1 MSANSTTIIS
11 PPHVTAVAEHKPG
24 GKQLTTVLADT
35 YNLAVKTHG
44 AHWNVRGSGF
54 FRLHQAFDEQYHALL
69 EAADVLAERIRSLGA
84 NAPGSMRQLLALS
97 SIGEP
102 PASEDHLLVAA
113 LRNDHRKLSESC
125 GVALEEAKSANDDV
139 TADMLITRIEAHD
152 KTAWM
157 LTATLGQ

>member
-1 MSANSTTIIS
+1 MSIATTAERKIT
-11 PPHVTAVAEHKPG
+11 VTNEVV
-24 GKQLTTVLADT
+24 KQLTIVLANT

-54 FRLHQAFDEQYHALL
+54 YRLHQAFDEQYQALL
-69 EAADVLAERIRSLGA
+69 AAADLLAERIRALGSM
-84 NAPGSMRQLLALS
+84 APGSMDQLLALS

-102 PASEDHLLVAA
+102 PAAEDTLLVEA
-113 LRNDHRKLSESC
+113 LRDDHRMLSQRC
-125 GVALEEAKSANDDV
+125 RVALEEAKEANDDV

-157 LTATLGQ
+157 LTATLGA

>member
-11 PPHVTAVAEHKPG
+11 PPHGAAVTGGKPG
-24 GKQLTTVLADT
+24 VKQLTTVLADT

-54 FRLHQAFDEQYHALL
+54 FRLHQAFDEQYHDLL
-69 EAADVLAERIRSLGA
+69 EAADVLAERIRALA
-84 NAPGSMRQLLALS
+84 YNAPGSMRQLLALS

-102 PASEDHLLVAA
+102 PSSDDHLLVEA
-113 LRNDHRKLSESC
+113 LRNDHCKLSESC
-125 GVALEEAKSANDDV
+125 SMALEEAKLANDDV
-139 TADMLITRIEAHD
+139 TADMLIARIEAHD